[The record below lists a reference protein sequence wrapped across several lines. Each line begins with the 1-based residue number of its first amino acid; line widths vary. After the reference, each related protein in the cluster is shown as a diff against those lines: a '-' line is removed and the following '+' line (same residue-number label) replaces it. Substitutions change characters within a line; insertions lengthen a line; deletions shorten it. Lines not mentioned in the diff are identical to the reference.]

1 MWPSKL
7 LARISELTL
16 SSQAKKSFFEVRI
29 KIWVTVGRVFEVETV
44 GEGGDGG
51 GMTGNGGI

>member
-7 LARISELTL
+7 LARISELTP

-29 KIWVTVGRVFEVETV
+29 GIWVTVGRVFEVETI

-51 GMTGNGGI
+51 RMTGNGGI